1 MVTSIAVE
9 VNQPVGRDAKL
20 LTIEAMKMQSNVY
33 APIDGRV
40 AKILV
45 SPGQQVEAKDLLI
58 AITPQP

>member
-1 MVTSIAVE
+1 MVTSVAVE
-9 VNQPVGRDAKL
+9 LNQPVARDAKL

-40 AKILV
+40 ARILV

-58 AITPQP
+58 AIAPQS